1 MVSTA
6 YRVGYSTL
14 PVLDFSGGWNPR
26 DAWSEVEDNELI
38 DIMNFTLDKK
48 GGLVKRLGLTRVN
61 SGDQISNA
69 NNVKILYYSAALDKM
84 FAQVDQ
90 DIYTSSDGGV
100 TWGAS
105 IKNFSTNARIG
116 FTDFLGK
123 VVMIHPVDK
132 VFTYDGATV
141 TGPVANSPAGTAIA
155 VWTNFLWS
163 IGDPAQPS
171 RVTRSDAG
179 AITWPASPVTNDIRV
194 KDDQALTAIGGGEGM
209 DTQGRAGLLVF
220 KEGSTYRI
228 HDVSDGAYTVMDYNF
243 GASGPMCVTTNNGM
257 TGAISRRGLIL
268 MRGDES
274 VPVLASYKIEPLFHA
289 SQLTFS
295 QAANM
300 CAGNIEDRMVFS
312 LPWDGSTTN
321 NLTLE
326 YHPNLEW
333 VVPHDFGVT
342 SFTSYTKNTR
352 KLYGGKIGSGASTYG
367 YIFDVFSG
375 GSDDGSAIA
384 CRAQT
389 KWFEPNGG
397 SSTRFRRAVVNGR
410 GSFQLYVKHD
420 YDTGQGEGFPIDIQ
434 GTGAVWGTAVWGTDT
449 WATTIAQDY
458 QEIFS
463 LGVARAISFEIQE
476 TSSLTFQGVPFLD
489 TGASETQGS
498 VSFYGIIAD
507 MVTLGRS

>member
-1 MVSTA
+1 MAVRMRQS
-6 YRVGYSTL
+6 YSTL

-48 GGLVKRLGLTRVN
+48 GGLVKRLGLSRLN
-61 SGDQISNA
+61 SGDQISTA
-69 NNVKILYYSAALDKM
+69 NNVKYLYYSAALDKVL
-84 FAQVDQ
+84 AQVDN
-90 DIYTSSDGGV
+90 DVYVSGDGGI

-105 IKNFSTNARIG
+105 IKNFSTSARVAM
-116 FTDFLGK
+116 TDFLGK
-123 VVMIHPVDK
+123 VVMIHPVDRA
-132 VFTYDGATV
+132 FSYDGATV
-141 TGPVANSPAGTAIA
+141 SGPIANSPAGSILA

-163 IGDPAQPS
+163 AGDPAQPS
-171 RVTRSDAG
+171 RLTRSDPG
-179 AITWPASPVTNDIRV
+179 AITWPASPVSNDLRV

-220 KEGSTYRI
+220 KEGSTYRV
-228 HDVSDGAYTVMDYNF
+228 HSVSDAAYTVMDYTF

-257 TGAISRRGLIL
+257 TGAICRRGIIL

-274 VPVLASYKIEPLFHA
+274 VPTLASYKIEPLFH
-289 SQLTFS
+289 STQMTFAQS
-295 QAANM
+295 SNM
-300 CAGNIEDRMVFS
+300 CAGNFEDRMVFS

-333 VVPHDFGVT
+333 IVPHDFGVT
-342 SFTSYTKNTR
+342 SFASYTKNTR
-352 KLYGGKIGSGASTYG
+352 RLFGGKVGTGASDFG
-367 YIFDVFSG
+367 YVYDVFVG
-375 GSDDGSAIA
+375 GDDDGADIT

-397 SSTRFRRAVVNGR
+397 SSIRFRRAVINGR
-410 GSFQLYVKHD
+410 GTFNLYVKHD
-420 YDTGQGEGFPIDIQ
+420 YDTGQGEVFPISIQ
-434 GTGAVWGTAVWGTDT
+434 GTGATWGSAIWGTDT

-463 LGVARAISFEIQE
+463 LGVARAISFEVQE
-476 TSSLTFQGVPFLD
+476 TSSSTFLGVPFLD
-489 TGASETQGS
+489 IGSADEQGG
-498 VSFYGIIAD
+498 VSLYGIIAD